1 MPVRYDNFREDSA
14 RWLAFRFRPGDIVIS
29 TPAKSG
35 TTWLQMIC
43 ALLIFQD
50 PDLPA
55 PLAELSPW
63 LDSRRMVADEVYDRL
78 DRQRYRRFIKT
89 HTPLDGLPM
98 RPDVTYLVGA
108 RHPLDAAVSL
118 YHQFENVDRF
128 SLAQADAT
136 PRPDQDPA
144 LVARPPMRDWLSAW
158 ISEVV
163 DPQAQPG
170 SLQAVFH
177 QLADAWSRRAE
188 PHVALVHYADL
199 SADLAGQMRGLA
211 DLLQIATP
219 PEPRWQSLVEAATF
233 ASMRAR
239 ADRLIPRSVAFTS
252 ATAFFRSGRSGAG
265 RRLLDDTATTRYHAR
280 AAELAPSDLLAW
292 LHRPLGP
299 AS

>member
-14 RWLAFRFRPGDIVIS
+14 RWLEFPFRPGDIVIS

-43 ALLIFQD
+43 ALLVFQTAE
-50 PDLPA
+50 LPA

-63 LDSRRMVADEVYDRL
+63 LDSRRMVADEVYARL
-78 DRQRYRRFIKT
+78 DRQRHRRFIKT

-118 YHQFENVDRF
+118 YHQFENVDRT
-128 SLAQADAT
+128 AAGAT
-136 PRPDQDPA
+136 AGPDPDPA
-144 LVARPPMRDWLSAW
+144 LAAQPPVRDWLSAW
-158 ISEVV
+158 VNEVV
-163 DPQAQPG
+163 DPRAQPG
-170 SLQAVFH
+170 SLPAVFH
-177 QLADAWSRRAE
+177 QLTDAWSRRAD
-188 PHVALVHYADL
+188 PQVALVHYADL

-211 DLLQIATP
+211 DRLQIATP
-219 PEPRWQSLVEAATF
+219 PEPRWPSLVEAATF

-239 ADRLIPRSVAFTS
+239 AERLIPRSVAFTS

-265 RRLLDDTATTRYHAR
+265 RGLLGTEAMVRYQAR

-292 LHRPLGP
+292 LHRPVDP
-299 AS
+299 AG